1 MTGPPD
7 HLTDRPDRLE
17 LARTMDPLSA
27 LIGSVRLTGGVF
39 LDARFSAPW
48 CVTSQITA
56 EDCRPFMAAPA
67 QIVAYHVVTKGRL
80 LLVLEGGDGALEVN
94 GGEIV
99 LLPRNHGHT
108 LASALGLQAV
118 RADDLIQSAPEGG
131 LARIVHGGGGE
142 ATHLVCG
149 FLGCEAVHNPLLAA
163 LPPVLKLDIRQA
175 ASRDWVEAS
184 VRFAARALAEGQ
196 CPSSGIVSRLSE
208 LLFVEAVRAYVAT
221 LPEEQTGWLKGVRDP
236 YVGRALAL
244 LHSRPNEPWTAETI
258 AKQVGLSRSA
268 FNDRFAA
275 LIGMA
280 PIRYL
285 THWRLQLARDKLR
298 DGRATIAQIAHA
310 VGYESEVA
318 FNRAFKRQYGEPPAR
333 WRRAQ
338 SSR

>member
-1 MTGPPD
+1 MTGRPD
-7 HLTDRPDRLE
+7 HLTDRPDRPE
-17 LARTMDPLSA
+17 LAHMMDPLSA

-56 EDCRPFMAAPA
+56 EDCRPFMAMPA
-67 QIVAYHVVTKGRL
+67 HIVAYHVVTKGRL
-80 LLVLEGGDGALEVN
+80 LLVLEGGHGPLEVN

-99 LLPRNHGHT
+99 LLPRNDHHT
-108 LASALGLQAV
+108 LASASGLQAV
-118 RADDLIQSAPEGG
+118 RADDLIQSARRVGWPGSCTAAE
-131 LARIVHGGGGE
+131 
-142 ATHLVCG
+142 THLVCG
-149 FLGCEAVHNPLLAA
+149 FLGSEEAHNPLLAA

-221 LPEEQTGWLKGVRDP
+221 LPAEQTGWLKGLRDP

-244 LHSRPNEPWTAETI
+244 LHSRPSEPWTAETI